1 MSLKINSETKVILM
15 FYFSLFIMSIYI
27 IFPFLNIIV
36 GRMGLGLLLVS
47 MYLTY
52 KQNK

>member
-1 MSLKINSETKVILM
+1 MKSENKIIFM
-15 FYFSLFIMSIYI
+15 FYLSLFLMSIFI

-36 GRMGLGLLLVS
+36 GRMGFGLLLVS